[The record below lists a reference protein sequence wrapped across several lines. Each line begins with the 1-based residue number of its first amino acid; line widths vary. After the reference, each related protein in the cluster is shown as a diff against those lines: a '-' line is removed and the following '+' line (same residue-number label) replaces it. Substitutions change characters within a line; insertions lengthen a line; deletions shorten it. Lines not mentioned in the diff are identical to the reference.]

1 MEASSTRR
9 REVCPR
15 REDSRLI
22 LLISSRMGSRFKPG
36 SFTMRFEKETGD
48 MARLGNEI
56 FPNVCEQTDP
66 WIEII
71 SGSEKELS
79 QEV

>member
-1 MEASSTRR
+1 
-9 REVCPR
+9 
-15 REDSRLI
+15 
-22 LLISSRMGSRFKPG
+22 
-36 SFTMRFEKETGD
+36 
-48 MARLGNEI
+48 MARPRNEI